1 TDRLL
6 PECFAPTGRGTMK
19 TQGLEA
25 RFSQNLAPV
34 SRNKTLKP
42 LPRLYFTI
50 IQQALISRKM
60 TNKNRSLAVMLIS
73 KSY

>member
-1 TDRLL
+1 
-6 PECFAPTGRGTMK
+6 MK

-34 SRNKTLKP
+34 SRNKTLQP

-60 TNKNRSLAVMLIS
+60 TNKDRSLVV
-73 KSY
+73 K

>member
-1 TDRLL
+1 
-6 PECFAPTGRGTMK
+6 MK

-34 SRNKTLKP
+34 SQNKTLQP

-60 TNKNRSLAVMLIS
+60 TNKNRSLTVMLIS
-73 KSY
+73 KSYRRKGVGHL

>member
-1 TDRLL
+1 
-6 PECFAPTGRGTMK
+6 MK

-34 SRNKTLKP
+34 SRNKTLQP
-42 LPRLYFTI
+42 LLRLYFTI

-60 TNKNRSLAVMLIS
+60 TNKNRSLVVMVIS
-73 KSY
+73 KSYRRKGVGHL

>member
-1 TDRLL
+1 
-6 PECFAPTGRGTMK
+6 MK

-34 SRNKTLKP
+34 SRNKTLQP

-50 IQQALISRKM
+50 IQQAL
-60 TNKNRSLAVMLIS
+60 NKSNLLSRSLLSPDLALQQ
-73 KSY
+73 